1 MTVFTRSFHFDIVT
15 RIWDIFLS
23 EDFKIVLRVCL
34 ALLKYFERDLLDS
47 DFDGI
52 MEVFKQMPV
61 SVDVERLM
69 AVVWEIP
76 LKRHVIQELSDTY
89 EMKTY
94 LDEKK

>member
-15 RIWDIFLS
+15 RVWDIFLF

-34 ALLKYFERDLLDS
+34 ALIKYFEKEFLGL

-52 MEVFKQMPV
+52 MELFKQIPV
-61 SVDVERLM
+61 SVDVENLM
-69 AVVWEIP
+69 AIVWEIP
-76 LKRHVIQELSDTY
+76 LKRHVVQELCDTY